1 MNTERSV
8 SQAISIAYQA
18 LVEEEDALKM
28 EIQDLDRQIQE
39 YESLLQLVD
48 GSSGGYQQVVK
59 DWLKIKRETDE
70 CLKDLRRL
78 GWTGD

>member
-39 YESLLQLVD
+39 YEALLQLVD